1 MNFSIDNFVLDYYFL
16 FIFILF
22 SLLFYNYL
30 AVLSKVKSQI
40 KYILL
45 FIRFS
50 FLIILLFIFI
60 NPQIINEKNKDKTLS
75 IVFDNSLSMKKN
87 LTDIALD
94 YRVLTNKINS
104 WAESKE
110 IKLKYF
116 IFGEKYESVNSID
129 NLRFNDKYTNFNNML
144 NNIHDNSIILT
155 DGVSTYGLENFQIN
169 LRNKLNILGVGNNI
183 IGDNDIS
190 IKLLNYEIS
199 GDSVS
204 LNVEFSANLN
214 IDYFNQ
220 NIYMS
225 NSSTTNLIIGDFN
238 IRKGYNKFFKNL
250 TLSKSIIE
258 NNNILYID
266 KYKNETMFDNNSIFF
281 SINNNDLNQ
290 DSVLFISGSISNNTK
305 FIKQNLISDL
315 NDYEITHLYRLKGD
329 LWNKKIESIDFNNY
343 DILILDNFP
352 SNSIDMDLL
361 SDKLENNSDNKVAYL
376 IGPDN
381 KDNTN
386 IDFLNDCNCKYF
398 DNSIDSYKTDLTS
411 YSYNNKSYVIP
422 PLDMSY
428 GIICDNSVFGY
439 QNGNSIISKDNNKL
453 LIFIDDLYLFSRN
466 LKILNNNKHSLIKLL
481 FDDFIYDNK
490 KYLELYSNHNQHSIG
505 DTIKLYLQTNKSYI
519 YDSIY
524 VDVYNNRNNFFYNR
538 LYNYEKIDDNLLLF
552 ETMINNSSK
561 FSFKAFSNVNNIKIN
576 SSNIDLLVSDFNP
589 EEKNIYLNSNL
600 LKSISDKTG
609 GIYSP
614 YYDIDQFLDNI
625 EFSDS
630 NNVNYK
636 RNNLVSYSYLF
647 ITMIFLLSLEWY
659 LRNKIGLI

>member
-87 LTDIALD
+87 ITDIALD

-266 KYKNETMFDNNSIFF
+266 KYKNETMFDNNSIFY

>member
-87 LTDIALD
+87 ITDIALD

-258 NNNILYID
+258 NNNILDID
-266 KYKNETMFDNNSIFF
+266 KYKNETMFDNNSIFY